1 LVRLIGG
8 GALTKLDLFGDAD
21 AEPLLD
27 VPAALALGNAL
38 RASSTLTAVSL
49 GWLHLWH
56 DPAAA
61 TALLGAL
68 TGHASLRLLNIL
80 GNSVDAADREEAGA
94 SIAALVAS
102 NAPALTELGVWSC
115 NLGDAGLGPLFDAL
129 PANAHLRK
137 LNCVRNVLS
146 DAFVRDSVLPAV
158 RANSSLRELNA
169 GLETDAAHEVEAL
182 LQRRADAE

>member
-1 LVRLIGG
+1 VRLIGG
-8 GALTKLDLFGDAD
+8 GALTKLDLFGDD

-38 RASSTLTAVSL
+38 RASSTLTSVIL

-56 DPAAA
+56 DPVAA

-68 TGHASLRLLNIL
+68 MGHASLRSLNIL
-80 GNSVDAADREEAGA
+80 GNSVDPASREEAGA

-102 NAPALTELGVWSC
+102 NAPALTELDVSSC
-115 NLGDAGLGPLFDAL
+115 DLGDAGLEPLFDAL
-129 PANAHLRK
+129 PANTHLRK
-137 LNCVRNVLS
+137 LSCRENKLS
-146 DAFVRDSVLPAV
+146 DAFVRERLLPAV
-158 RANSSLRELNA
+158 RANSSLRELNI
-169 GLETDAAHEVEAL
+169 GLDADAALEAEAL